1 MTPRLHDPVDQPVD
15 WDIGKNGQARVGFN
29 MTTPRKMRI
38 GTFLAGTGSNMA
50 SWRHPHAVADG
61 AINLDYYREL
71 TRRAEAAKL
80 DFVFF
85 GDGLYI
91 SEKSHPN
98 FLNRFEPVTL
108 LAALAMETTHIGLAA
123 TLSTSYSDPYT
134 VARQFATVDHISH
147 GRAGWNIVT
156 SPLEGSALN
165 YSKPGRPE
173 HDLRYRMASEYLEVV
188 KGLWDSWEDD
198 AFVRDKE
205 AGVFIDPT
213 KMHRLNHQGEFF
225 SVQGPLNI
233 SRSKQGRPV
242 LIQAGA
248 SEAGKEFAA
257 QVADAI
263 FTPQASVADGVQ
275 FAQDVRRR
283 AAKYGRQPDDILM
296 MPGCSPIVGQTP
308 EEAEQKYLE
317 IANLVDLDNAL
328 NYLGRYFND
337 IDFTQ
342 YELDAPFPDLG
353 DFGRNG
359 WESGTD
365 RIKAQARDLNLSLRE
380 VALRATTP
388 KHSFIGTPTDVADKM
403 QEWFEAGAAD
413 GFMLSGAVL
422 PDGLTD
428 FIDYVLP
435 MLKERGLFRTEY
447 EADTLH
453 GNLGLPIPEN
463 RYTAAARGMST
474 TEVLVKS

>member
-1 MTPRLHDPVDQPVD
+1 
-15 WDIGKNGQARVGFN
+15 
-29 MTTPRKMRI
+29 MTTQRQMRI

-134 VARQFATVDHISH
+134 VARQFATVDHISN

-165 YSKPGRPE
+165 YSKPEHPE

-205 AGVFIDPT
+205 TGEFIDPA
-213 KMHRLNHQGEFF
+213 KMHRLNHKGEFF

-233 SRSKQGRPV
+233 SRSKQGR
-242 LIQAGA
+242 
-248 SEAGKEFAA
+248 
-257 QVADAI
+257 
-263 FTPQASVADGVQ
+263 
-275 FAQDVRRR
+275 
-283 AAKYGRQPDDILM
+283 
-296 MPGCSPIVGQTP
+296 
-308 EEAEQKYLE
+308 
-317 IANLVDLDNAL
+317 
-328 NYLGRYFND
+328 
-337 IDFTQ
+337 
-342 YELDAPFPDLG
+342 
-353 DFGRNG
+353 
-359 WESGTD
+359 
-365 RIKAQARDLNLSLRE
+365 
-380 VALRATTP
+380 
-388 KHSFIGTPTDVADKM
+388 
-403 QEWFEAGAAD
+403 
-413 GFMLSGAVL
+413 
-422 PDGLTD
+422 
-428 FIDYVLP
+428 
-435 MLKERGLFRTEY
+435 
-447 EADTLH
+447 
-453 GNLGLPIPEN
+453 
-463 RYTAAARGMST
+463 
-474 TEVLVKS
+474 